1 MVTDTLNKYLSHIT
15 CLTIGILSFLFNITI
30 TNLSQ
35 IMKDNKLLIHYPIL
49 FLYLIVAFFLN
60 TNLRIMLNVFFCLFC
75 AFFYYDY
82 RKKAINTQDIYFI
95 ISLILA
101 AMGSLVPI
109 WRHLQ
114 MGLIIEMLI
123 SIFMLTFI
131 LLCLKSRTQ
140 YLFLGTNWG
149 LALGIIL
156 ILLSLIYFTNHFL
169 PYINDLNV
177 PLSVFFVFIL
187 GFIFIITLIRAVND
201 SNYYQFF
208 LGVCLIIGSCIVA
221 AFSIYHNT
229 FALNNY
235 WEDALAMSGI
245 FFLTNGM
252 LKNTSQLKSSE
263 SYQQHHR
270 NLSLLYFL
278 KKIF

>member
-1 MVTDTLNKYLSHIT
+1 M
-15 CLTIGILSFLFNITI
+15 
-30 TNLSQ
+30 Q
-35 IMKDNKLLIHYPIL
+35 DNKLPVHYIIL

-60 TNLRIMLNVFFCLFC
+60 TNLRITLNVLFCLFC
-75 AFFYYDY
+75 NFFYYDN
-82 RKKAINTQDIYFI
+82 RKKTINTQDIYFI
-95 ISLILA
+95 ISLICA
-101 AMGSLVPI
+101 AIGSLVPI

-114 MGLIIEMLI
+114 VGLVIEMLI
-123 SIFMLTFI
+123 SILMLMFI
-131 LLCLKSRTQ
+131 LLCLKSKTQ

-149 LALGIIL
+149 LVLGIFL
-156 ILLSLIYFTNHFL
+156 IVLSLIYFTNHFL
-169 PYINDLNV
+169 PYINDLNA
-177 PLSVFFVFIL
+177 PLAVIFVFIL

-201 SNYYQFF
+201 TNYYQFF
-208 LGVCLIIGSCIVA
+208 FGVCLIISSCIVA

-235 WEDALAMSGI
+235 FEDALAMSGI

-252 LKNTSQLKSSE
+252 LKNTTQLQSSG

-270 NLSLLYFL
+270 NFSILYFL